1 MVKEIISGALIGL
14 AVIFTVITGT
24 PLFELTELPIILPL
38 QESSTGLWDVL
49 NFLSQI
55 VPPIIGA
62 IITVIIWL
70 HRRLKELE
78 HRQKTIEKS
87 VFGSDKDA
95 LNKGAIVE
103 IKQVSEQVE
112 QVQETMDEMKQ
123 EH

>member
-24 PLFELTELPIILPL
+24 PLFEITEFLLILPL
-38 QESSTGLWDVL
+38 QENSTGLWDVL

-70 HRRLKELE
+70 HRRLKEIE
-78 HRQKTIEKS
+78 QRQTSIEKS
-87 VFGSDKDA
+87 VFGSDRDA
-95 LNKGAIVE
+95 LNEGAIAE

-112 QVQETMDEMKQ
+112 QVQETIEEMKQ

>member
-95 LNKGAIVE
+95 LNKGAIAE

>member
-24 PLFELTELPIILPL
+24 PLFELTELSIILPL
-38 QESSTGLWDVL
+38 QENSTGLWDVL

-95 LNKGAIVE
+95 LNKGAIAE

>member
-24 PLFELTELPIILPL
+24 PLFELTELSIILPL
-38 QESSTGLWDVL
+38 QQSSTGLWDVL

-55 VPPIIGA
+55 VPPILGA

-70 HRRLKELE
+70 HRRLKEIE
-78 HRQKTIEKS
+78 QRQNNIEKS
-87 VFGSDKDA
+87 VFGSDRDA
-95 LNKGAIVE
+95 LNEGAIAE

-112 QVQETMDEMKQ
+112 QVQETIEEMKQ

>member
-24 PLFELTELPIILPL
+24 PLFEITEFLLILPL
-38 QESSTGLWDVL
+38 QESTTGLWDVL

-70 HRRLKELE
+70 HRRLKEIE
-78 HRQKTIEKS
+78 QRQTSIEKS
-87 VFGSDKDA
+87 VFGSDRDA
-95 LNKGAIVE
+95 LNEGAIAE

-112 QVQETMDEMKQ
+112 QVQETIEEMKQ

>member
-1 MVKEIISGALIGL
+1 
-14 AVIFTVITGT
+14 
-24 PLFELTELPIILPL
+24 LFEITEFLVILPL
-38 QESSTGLWDVL
+38 QENSTGLWDVL

-55 VPPIIGA
+55 VPPILGA

-70 HRRLKELE
+70 HRRLKEIE
-78 HRQKTIEKS
+78 QRQTSIEKS
-87 VFGSDKDA
+87 VFGSDRDA
-95 LNKGAIVE
+95 LNEGAIAE

>member
-24 PLFELTELPIILPL
+24 PLFEVTELSIILPL

-70 HRRLKELE
+70 HRRLRELE

-95 LNKGAIVE
+95 LNKGAIAE

-112 QVQETMDEMKQ
+112 QVQKTMDEIQ
-123 EH
+123 EKN

>member
-24 PLFELTELPIILPL
+24 PLFEITEFLLILPL
-38 QESSTGLWDVL
+38 QENSTGLWDVL

-70 HRRLKELE
+70 HRRLKEIE
-78 HRQKTIEKS
+78 QRQTSIEKS

-95 LNKGAIVE
+95 LNEGAIAE

-112 QVQETMDEMKQ
+112 QVQETIEEMKQ

>member
-24 PLFELTELPIILPL
+24 PLFELTELSIILPL
-38 QESSTGLWDVL
+38 QANSTGLWDVL

-95 LNKGAIVE
+95 LNKGAIAE